1 MELED
6 YRRKGIFFVITG
18 PSGAGKTTIME
29 EALQRDD
36 RLAYSVSHTTRGRR
50 PKETDGEDYY
60 FIDPEEFT
68 RMREAGDFLEWAEI
82 YGDYYGTSRAEI
94 KRIEESGR
102 DPFLDI
108 DVQGAAQIREVPGVE
123 AVFLF
128 IAPPSLEE
136 LERRIVNRGSES
148 SKALRKRISLA
159 EEELSR
165 VPEFDYLIVNEELDD
180 SVADLRAIIR
190 AERLKIC

>member
-68 RMREAGDFLEWAEI
+68 RMREDGDFLEWAEI

-94 KRIEESGR
+94 ERIEESGR